1 MKRVYLD
8 YAATTPV
15 RKEVMKAMMP
25 YFGVHF
31 GNPGSLHSFGQDAM
45 SAIDSARERV
55 AKLFEVEFRNIIFC
69 GSATEANNL
78 ALCGVIDSWKGKEKP
93 RVIISSIEHESVLE
107 TARVLEREKKIE
119 LVLVGVDKEGIVLL
133 DELKKSLTQNTAL
146 VSIMYVNNEVG
157 SIQPIKE
164 ISRIISDFKDSLKIR
179 NSKFEINNLYPIFHT
194 DAVQAFSYFDCSLDV
209 LGVDLLTVSG
219 HKCGGPKGIGILVI
233 SKATSEK
240 VRNSKFEINNLRF
253 FSPVI
258 TGGGQEFNLRSGTE
272 NVPTIIGC
280 VEALSIAQ
288 KNRKKESVRIELLR
302 RRFIK
307 NFLKVFPESFVNG
320 GETHSPHIAN
330 IQLTEMNREE
340 FLTHADL
347 LGVALSSGSACSA
360 RAHSESHVLSAM
372 YGGNATKL
380 NGIRASFG
388 YNTTSKD
395 IDNAFKYLSRME
407 EK

>member
-1 MKRVYLD
+1 MKKENKTKKRLNKKSSNGIYLD

-78 ALCGVIDSWKGKEKP
+78 ALRGVIDSWKGKERP

-119 LVLVGVDKEGIVLL
+119 LVLLGVDKEGIILL

-157 SIQPIKE
+157 SVQPIKE
-164 ISRIISDFKDSLKIR
+164 ISRIISDFKKTLTSNPYSLT
-179 NSKFEINNLYPIFHT
+179 PIFHT

-209 LGVDLLTVSG
+209 LGVDLLTISG
-219 HKCGGPKGIGILVI
+219 HKCGGPKGIGILV
-233 SKATSEK
+233 STPSL
-240 VRNSKFEINNLRF
+240 NLK
-253 FSPVI
+253 
-258 TGGGQEFNLRSGTE
+258 T
-272 NVPTIIGC
+272 
-280 VEALSIAQ
+280 
-288 KNRKKESVRIELLR
+288 
-302 RRFIK
+302 
-307 NFLKVFPESFVNG
+307 
-320 GETHSPHIAN
+320 
-330 IQLTEMNREE
+330 LTPNP
-340 FLTHADL
+340 
-347 LGVALSSGSACSA
+347 
-360 RAHSESHVLSAM
+360 
-372 YGGNATKL
+372 
-380 NGIRASFG
+380 
-388 YNTTSKD
+388 
-395 IDNAFKYLSRME
+395 
-407 EK
+407 